1 MKTET
6 ELATAVLKHLGVLG
20 NGQGVEAEDAQDVI
34 AAYRSKYDEIA
45 APGMDYGYWLAEEI
59 PDALF
64 LTLRD
69 LVALEVQASFG
80 FPIDPA
86 TKDAQEQIILKRLRR
101 HTGRIATGLPVYS
114 EYM

>member
-6 ELATAVLKHLGVLG
+6 ELATAVLKHLGVIG
-20 NGQGVEAEDAQDVI
+20 NGQSPDAEDLADVT

-45 APGMDYGYWLAEEI
+45 APGMDYGYWLVEEI

-69 LVALEVQASFG
+69 LIALEVQTSFG
-80 FPIDPA
+80 QPVDAA
-86 TKDAQEQIILKRLRR
+86 TKDALEIIVLKRLRR
-101 HTGRIATGLPVYS
+101 HTGRIATGLPVQS
-114 EYM
+114 EFM